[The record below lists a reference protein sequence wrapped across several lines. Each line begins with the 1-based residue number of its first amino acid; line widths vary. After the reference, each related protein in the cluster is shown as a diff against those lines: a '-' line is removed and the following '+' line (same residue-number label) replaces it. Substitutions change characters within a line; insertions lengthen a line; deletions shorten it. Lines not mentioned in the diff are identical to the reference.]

1 MYQNYVNYYNTFLQ
15 RLIEH
20 TDPEHPDYHL
30 LQVGNS
36 IYCKLGQVRLRLGRI
51 ILVFSFIIFTSSIVV
66 LYRINLVMYSINL
79 VPV

>member
-1 MYQNYVNYYNTFLQ
+1 MYQHYVNYYNTFLQ

-30 LQVGNS
+30 LQVGNL
-36 IYCKLGQVRLRLGRI
+36 IYCKLGQVRLRLGRV

-66 LYRINLVMYSINL
+66 LYRINLFMYSIHL
-79 VPV
+79 VPI